1 MKRQKKKLIAKIAVF
16 LFLAALGGGAVGLAA
31 VAKIAKTLPRV
42 DQFDSRQVAQSTQI
56 YDRSGKVVLYEI
68 HGEEKRTV
76 VPFGDIPAVVKEA
89 TLAIEDANFYQH
101 PAYNWRSVLR
111 AFWVNAIS
119 GAVSQGGSTITQ
131 QLAKNA
137 FLSPEK
143 TLTRK
148 IKELLLSVQL
158 EKIYSKDEILNLYL
172 NQISYGSNAYGIEA
186 AAQTYFDKNA
196 RDLNLPEAA
205 ALASMLKAPTYYSP
219 WGSHVNEL
227 LERKDYVINRMFELG
242 FIDPEEKDRAFKT
255 KLKFSSKSTGIKAP
269 HFVMMVKEYLTNK
282 YGEEAVARGGLKVV
296 TTLDWNL
303 QQIAEKTI
311 ADGVSRNTRLY
322 SGKNGSLVAQD
333 PKTGQILALVG
344 SKDFFDADNDGNFNV
359 AAQGLRQ
366 PGSAFKPFAY
376 AAAFKKGYT
385 PETIVFDVPTEF
397 VPNNP
402 NCPIAV
408 NFSNENDECF
418 HPQNFDHNFDGPVT
432 LRNALAQS
440 INVPAVKV
448 LYLAG
453 MNDTIQAARDFGLTT
468 ISDPRRYGL
477 SLVLGGGEVKLLEM
491 VGAYSVFAQDGVKH
505 KQSLV
510 LKIENPEGKTLEEYK
525 DEAAQVID
533 SQYAKM
539 INDILSDNEAR
550 TPLFGASNQLT
561 IPGQET
567 AVKTGTT
574 NDYRDA
580 WTIGYSRA
588 LVAGVWAGNNDNSPM
603 QKQGGSILAAVPIWS
618 DFMNKSLANQPIEAF
633 TPPDPYYPTKPVLK
647 GEYVVNYEAGGAKF
661 PQIHDILYYVN
672 KDDPNGERPI
682 NPESDPQ
689 FANWEIPVLSWA
701 QTNIANFK
709 NYNLEI
715 SGVREAAPS
724 YFSGAEI
731 TVFSPKNG
739 DYTGDAVSIDA
750 EIKSPNPI
758 VKIELFFNNALAE
771 TRSGTLGTR
780 YRYRYDF
787 RTTGGDFQNLITIK
801 STDSLGGVSSKDV
814 IVFK

>member
-16 LFLAALGGGAVGLAA
+16 LFLISLGGGAIGLAA

-42 DQFDSRQVAQSTQI
+42 DQFDSRQVAQSTKI
-56 YDRSGKVVLYEI
+56 YDRSGEVLLYEI

-76 VPFGDIPAVVKEA
+76 VPFNEIPVVVKEA
-89 TLAIEDANFYQH
+89 TLAIEDAEFYGH

-111 AFWVNAIS
+111 ALWKNAVS

-158 EKIYSKDEILNLYL
+158 EKIYSKDEILGLYL
-172 NQISYGSNAYGIEA
+172 NQIPYGSNAYGIEA
-186 AAQTYFDKNA
+186 AAQTYFGKSA
-196 RDLNLPEAA
+196 RDLKLPEAA

-219 WGSHVNEL
+219 WGTHIDEL
-227 LERKDYVINRMFELG
+227 LERKDYIIGRMLELG
-242 FIDPEEKDRAFKT
+242 FIDQEEKNRALKM
-255 KLKFSSKSTGIKAP
+255 KLKFSPKSIGIKAP

-282 YGEEAVARGGLKVV
+282 YGEEAVARGGLRVV
-296 TTLDWNL
+296 TSLDWNL

-311 ADGVSRNTRLY
+311 ADGVSRNAKLY

-344 SKDFFDADNDGNFNV
+344 SKDFFDVDNDGNFNV

-376 AAAFKKGYT
+376 VTAFKKGYT
-385 PETIVFDVPTEF
+385 PETIVFDAPTEF

-402 NCPIAV
+402 DCPITV
-408 NFSNENDECF
+408 NFSNENSECF
-418 HPQNFDHNFDGPVT
+418 HPENFTHSFAGPVS

-453 MNDTIQAARDFGLTT
+453 VNDTIKTANDFGVTT
-468 ISDPRRYGL
+468 INDPRRYGL

-491 VGAYSVFAQDGVKH
+491 VGAYSVFAQDGIKH

-510 LKIENPEGKTLEEYK
+510 LKIENTEGKIIEEYK
-525 DEAAQVID
+525 DEAAQVIEP
-533 SQYAKM
+533 QYAKM
-539 INDILSDNEAR
+539 INDVLSDNEAR
-550 TPLFGASNQLT
+550 TPLFGANNQLT
-561 IPGQET
+561 VPGQDV

-580 WTIGYSRA
+580 WTIGYSRS
-588 LVAGVWAGNNDNSPM
+588 LVAGVWAGNNDNAPM

-618 DFMNKSLANQPIEAF
+618 EFMNKAAADRPLETFAS
-633 TPPDPYYPTKPVLK
+633 PDPYYPTKPVLK
-647 GEYVVNYEAGGAKF
+647 GEYVVNYEINGIKF

-672 KDDPNGERPI
+672 KNDPNGEDPKD
-682 NPESDPQ
+682 PAADPQ
-689 FANWEIPVLSWA
+689 FANWEIPALSWA
-701 QTNIANFK
+701 ESNIANFR
-709 NYNLEI
+709 NYNLALPEI
-715 SGVREAAPS
+715 RGFAHPS
-724 YFSGAEI
+724 SSAEI
-731 TVFSPKNG
+731 IIFSPKNG
-739 DYTGDAVSIDA
+739 DLTGDSVSIDA
-750 EIKSPNPI
+750 EIKSPNPL
-758 VKIELFFNNALAE
+758 VKIELFFNGALAE
-771 TRSGTLGTR
+771 TRSGSLGNN

-801 STDSLGGVSSKDV
+801 ATDALRGVITKDV

>member
-16 LFLAALGGGAVGLAA
+16 LFLASLGAGALGLAA
-31 VAKIAKTLPRV
+31 VAGIAKTLPRV
-42 DQFDSRQVAQSTQI
+42 DQFDSRQVAQSTKI
-56 YDRSGKVVLYEI
+56 YDRSGETVLYEI

-76 VPFGDIPAVVKEA
+76 VPFGEIPEVVKKA
-89 TLAIEDANFYQH
+89 TLAIEDAAFYDH
-101 PAYNWRSVLR
+101 PAYSWRSVLR
-111 AFWVNAIS
+111 ALWANAIS

-158 EKIYSKDEILNLYL
+158 EKIYSKDEILGLYL

-186 AAQTYFDKNA
+186 AALTYFGKSA

-219 WGSHVNEL
+219 WGSHVDEL
-227 LERKDYVINRMFELG
+227 LERKDYVLGRMFELG
-242 FIDPEEKDRAFKT
+242 FIDREEKGRALKT
-255 KLKFSSKSTGIKAP
+255 KLKFSPKSSGIKAP
-269 HFVMMVKEYLTNK
+269 HFVMMVKEYLTSK

-296 TTLDWNL
+296 TTLDWKL

-311 ADGVSRNTRLY
+311 TDGVSRNTQLY
-322 SGKNGSLVAQD
+322 SGKNGALVAQD

-344 SKDFFDADNDGNFNV
+344 SKDFFDVNNDGNFNV
-359 AAQGLRQ
+359 ASQGLRQ

-376 AAAFKKGYT
+376 AAAFKKGYA
-385 PETIVFDVPTEF
+385 PETIVFDAPTEF

-408 NFSNENDECF
+408 SFFNENDECF
-418 HPQNFDHNFDGPVT
+418 HPQNFDLNFDGPVT
-432 LRNALAQS
+432 FKNALAQS

-453 MNDTIQAARDFGLTT
+453 MDDTIKTAQDFGITT
-468 ISDPRRYGL
+468 INDPRRYGL
-477 SLVLGGGEVKLLEM
+477 SLVLGGGEVRLLEM
-491 VGAYSVFAQDGVKH
+491 VGAYSAFAQDGVKH
-505 KQSLV
+505 KQSLI

-525 DEAAQVID
+525 DEAAQVIEP
-533 SQYAKM
+533 QYAKM

-550 TPLFGASNQLT
+550 TPLFGANNQLT

-580 WTIGYSRA
+580 WTIGYSRS
-588 LVAGVWAGNNDNSPM
+588 LVAGVWAGNNDNAPM

-618 DFMNKSLANQPIEAF
+618 DFMNKALANLPLETF
-633 TPPDPYYPTKPVLK
+633 TPPDPYYPTKPILK
-647 GEYVVNYEAGGAKF
+647 GEYVVNYEINGAQF
-661 PQIHDILYYVN
+661 PQIHDILYYVK
-672 KDDPNGERPI
+672 KDDPNGESPG
-682 NPESDPQ
+682 NPENDPQ
-689 FANWEIPVLSWA
+689 FANWEIPALAWA
-701 QTNIANFK
+701 RANIANFQ
-709 NYNLEI
+709 NYNLEVA
-715 SGVREAAPS
+715 GVRDAVSA
-724 YFSGAEI
+724 SGAEI
-731 TVFSPKNG
+731 TVFSPKSG
-739 DYTGDAVSIDA
+739 DYTGDSINVDA

-758 VKIELFFNNALAE
+758 VKIELFFNGALAE
-771 TRSGTLGTR
+771 TRSGALGTR

-801 STDSLGGVSSKDV
+801 AMDSLQRVFLKEI
-814 IVFK
+814 IVFQ